1 MSADEN
7 KAIAHRWYEMINSHN
22 LTHMDEL
29 FTADFVDHDS
39 AVLNHDLDG
48 TKQFFSMYLD
58 AFSDVQVTLDDL
70 IAQGDRVAARFTVRG
85 THKGPFMGLPPTGKP
100 FTLTAIDILRI
111 VDGKIVEHWG
121 EADTLGL
128 LQQLGAIPAPDQSG
142 A

>member
-7 KAIAHRWYEMINSHN
+7 KAIAHRWYEMLNSHN

-29 FTADFVDHDS
+29 FAADFVDHNP

-48 TKQFFSMYLD
+48 TKQLFSMYLD
-58 AFSDVQVTLDDL
+58 AFPDVQVTVEDL
-70 IAQGDRVAARFTVRG
+70 IAEGDRVAARFTARG
-85 THKGPFMGLPPTGKP
+85 THKGPFMELRPTGKP
-100 FTLTAIDILRI
+100 ITLTAIDILRI
-111 VDGKIVEHWG
+111 ADGKIVEHWG

-128 LQQLGAIPAPDQSG
+128 LQQLGAIPTPGHSG

>member
-1 MSADEN
+1 
-7 KAIAHRWYEMINSHN
+7 
-22 LTHMDEL
+22 MDEL
-29 FTADFVDHDS
+29 FAADFVDHNP
-39 AVLNHDLDG
+39 AVLSHDLEG
-48 TKQFFSMYLD
+48 TKQLFSMYLD
-58 AFSDVQVTLDDL
+58 AFPDVQITVDDL
-70 IAQGDRVAARFTVRG
+70 IAEGDRVAARFTGQG

-128 LQQLGAIPAPDQSG
+128 LQQLGAIPAPGQPG

>member
-7 KAIAHRWYEMINSHN
+7 KAIAHRWYEMLNSHN

-29 FTADFVDHDS
+29 FAADFVDHDS

-58 AFSDVQVTLDDL
+58 AFSDAQVTLDDL
-70 IAQGDRVAARFTVRG
+70 IAEGDRVAARFTVRG
-85 THKGPFMGLPPTGKP
+85 THKGPFMDLPPTGKP

-128 LQQLGAIPAPDQSG
+128 LQQLGAIPAPGQPG

>member
-7 KAIAHRWYEMINSHN
+7 KAIAHRWYEMLNSHN

-29 FTADFVDHDS
+29 FAADFVDHDS

-58 AFSDVQVTLDDL
+58 AFSDAQVTLDDL
-70 IAQGDRVAARFTVRG
+70 IAEGDRVAARFTVRG
-85 THKGPFMGLPPTGKP
+85 TNKGPFMGLPPTGKP

-128 LQQLGAIPAPDQSG
+128 LQQLGAIPAPGQPGS
-142 A
+142 

>member
-7 KAIAHRWYEMINSHN
+7 KAIAHRWYEMLNSHN

-29 FTADFVDHDS
+29 FAADFVDHDS

-58 AFSDVQVTLDDL
+58 AFSDAQVTLDDL
-70 IAQGDRVAARFTVRG
+70 IAEGDRVAARFTVRG

-128 LQQLGAIPAPDQSG
+128 LQQLGAIPAPGQPG